1 MCGIVGF
8 YNKLGGSDSSSR
20 NIAVKMASAIKHR
33 GPDDSGVWLGESNR
47 LALAHQRLSILDISA
62 AGHQPMISSNGR
74 YILVFNGEIYNH
86 QEIKDSLINDFWK
99 GESDTEILLEAIA
112 QWGLVKTL
120 KKCSGMFAFAVW
132 DKNLKRLSL
141 VRDRFGEKPLY
152 YGWCN
157 DVFIFGSELK
167 SLKIHPSFQPNINM
181 DAVSLYFNHGYIPA
195 PFSIYKGISKLSPG
209 SILHFNPNLADC
221 NATSEEKYWSLEEI
235 TSEFKLSK
243 PIYIKKDDALDE
255 LEKRLTLAVT
265 RQSISDVPLGSL
277 LSGGIDSSL
286 ITAIL
291 QKNSNQ
297 KIKSFSL
304 GFNEKQYNEAEHAKL
319 VAEHI
324 GTEHHEF
331 IVTPNDLQNIIPK
344 LAKIYDEPFG
354 DPSAIPTFIV
364 SQFARSKV
372 TVALTGDGGDELFG
386 GYNHYH
392 RSAQIWSSIRR
403 VPSSIRTISA
413 SILNP
418 IGVSMYNTS
427 FGRKAERLSNYLSCQ
442 SLFDCYKVQ
451 TQASRYELKNMLG
464 ITERISGTKIC
475 KSLDSY
481 EAMMYSDAM
490 TYLPDDILV
499 KVDRASM
506 AVSLETRAPF
516 LDHDVAE
523 FAFKL
528 PLEYKIN
535 DGNGKLILR
544 DLLSRYMPKHLFDR
558 PKMGFGVPVGTWING
573 PLKDWADSL
582 LTEEKLNRDGLLN
595 AELIRDR
602 WLAHQNG
609 SANWDSFLWSVLM
622 FVLWMDSQ

>member
-1 MCGIVGF
+1 
-8 YNKLGGSDSSSR
+8 
-20 NIAVKMASAIKHR
+20 
-33 GPDDSGVWLGESNR
+33 
-47 LALAHQRLSILDISA
+47 
-62 AGHQPMISSNGR
+62 
-74 YILVFNGEIYNH
+74 
-86 QEIKDSLINDFWK
+86 
-99 GESDTEILLEAIA
+99 
-112 QWGLVKTL
+112 
-120 KKCSGMFAFAVW
+120 
-132 DKNLKRLSL
+132 
-141 VRDRFGEKPLY
+141 
-152 YGWCN
+152 
-157 DVFIFGSELK
+157 
-167 SLKIHPSFQPNINM
+167 
-181 DAVSLYFNHGYIPA
+181 
-195 PFSIYKGISKLSPG
+195 
-209 SILHFNPNLADC
+209 
-221 NATSEEKYWSLEEI
+221 
-235 TSEFKLSK
+235 
-243 PIYIKKDDALDE
+243 
-255 LEKRLTLAVT
+255 
-265 RQSISDVPLGSL
+265 
-277 LSGGIDSSL
+277 
-286 ITAIL
+286 L

-304 GFNEKQYNEAEHAKL
+304 GFDEKQYNEAEHAKL

-324 GTEHHEF
+324 GTEHHEL

-403 VPSSIRTISA
+403 VPTPIRTVSA

-451 TQASRYELKNMLG
+451 TQASNYELKNMLG

-475 KSLDSY
+475 NNLDSY

-523 FAFKL
+523 FAFEL

-535 DGNGKLILR
+535 NGNGKVILKE
-544 DLLSRYMPKHLFDR
+544 LLGRYMPKQLFDR
-558 PKMGFGVPVGTWING
+558 PKMGFGLPIDKWLKGSLRDWTEDLISEKNLDEIGFLNTKVIRHRWQQHLSGTQ
-573 PLKDWADSL
+573 DW
-582 LTEEKLNRDGLLN
+582 
-595 AELIRDR
+595 
-602 WLAHQNG
+602 HY
-609 SANWDSFLWSVLM
+609 FLWDVLM
-622 FVLWMDSQ
+622 FIEWYKSEKI